1 MLHFHH
7 APGTLSETH
16 LMEHIEAIFLGKLLR
31 CLMVYTS
38 SLPEDGASY
47 F

>member
-16 LMEHIEAIFLGKLLR
+16 LLEHAEAIFGVNC
-31 CLMVYTS
+31 CLMAYTI